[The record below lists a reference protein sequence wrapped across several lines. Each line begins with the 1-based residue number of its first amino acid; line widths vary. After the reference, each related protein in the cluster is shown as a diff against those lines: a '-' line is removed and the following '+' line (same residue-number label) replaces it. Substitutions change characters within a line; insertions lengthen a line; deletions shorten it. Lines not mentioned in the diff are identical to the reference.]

1 METLYERW
9 ATDNTIYNVI
19 IEKIVKLTFELLHR
33 YIKTKWDFNIVYLD
47 IKRDEELENYTTV
60 GKNPPNKTVEQS
72 ICEDYLYQLWIH
84 YSNVIRFNNSL
95 TTIYQ
100 NSINIEEPG
109 IMNIINSSDRII
121 RGGTLSLE
129 ETNENKINTIIAEYS
144 KNFSSNQKKYLKYLH
159 EYEKLGIIKTL
170 DITTIIQLKKDLDK
184 RQIDMTDLHKTES
197 ILSKKLGFTND
208 THINII
214 VSGIISIAIIILSIL
229 VLVIRKHTLEIYE
242 EV

>member
-1 METLYERW
+1 
-9 ATDNTIYNVI
+9 
-19 IEKIVKLTFELLHR
+19 
-33 YIKTKWDFNIVYLD
+33 
-47 IKRDEELENYTTV
+47 
-60 GKNPPNKTVEQS
+60 
-72 ICEDYLYQLWIH
+72 
-84 YSNVIRFNNSL
+84 
-95 TTIYQ
+95 
-100 NSINIEEPG
+100 
-109 IMNIINSSDRII
+109 MNIINSSDRII

-229 VLVIRKHTLEIYE
+229 VLVIRKHNLEIYE

>member
-1 METLYERW
+1 
-9 ATDNTIYNVI
+9 
-19 IEKIVKLTFELLHR
+19 
-33 YIKTKWDFNIVYLD
+33 
-47 IKRDEELENYTTV
+47 
-60 GKNPPNKTVEQS
+60 
-72 ICEDYLYQLWIH
+72 
-84 YSNVIRFNNSL
+84 
-95 TTIYQ
+95 
-100 NSINIEEPG
+100 
-109 IMNIINSSDRII
+109 MNIINSIGDRII

-144 KNFSSNQKKYLKYLH
+144 KNFSKSKKIFKIFH
-159 EYEKLGIIKTL
+159 SYEKLGIIKTL